1 MTIFHVIDIE
11 TTGLDPEK
19 DRIVEIAAR
28 SVEEDN
34 GNTYCFEDLQNLVNP
49 GVPIPPENS
58 AVHHIIDDDVANAET
73 LEQIV
78 SAYCPDS
85 VDYFVAHNA
94 RFEQSFLPSALGFH
108 QPWICTYRVAARLWP
123 EAPSHS
129 NQTLRYYLKLDVPR
143 DIGMPHRAL
152 PDCIVTAAILIKALS
167 LATIEEMLQ
176 WSNEP
181 VLKRTCTFG
190 KHAGTAWADVP
201 KDYLRWIL
209 NNGSFDEDTTYTA
222 RHYLNA

>member
-19 DRIVEIAAR
+19 DRVVEIAAR
-28 SVEEDN
+28 AFASDN
-34 GNTYCFEDLQNLVNP
+34 NQWLEDLQHFVNP
-49 GVPIPPENS
+49 GIPIPPENS
-58 AVHHIIDDDVANAET
+58 AIHHLIDEDVAGALPIE
-73 LEQIV
+73 EV
-78 SAYCPDS
+78 AVVYCPDS

-94 RFEQSFLPSALGFH
+94 KFEQSFLPPGLGFV
-108 QPWICTYRVAARLWP
+108 QPWLCTYRIAARLWP
-123 EAPSHS
+123 EAPSHG
-129 NQTLRYYLKLDVPR
+129 NQVLRYWLKLPVPR

-152 PDCIVTAAILIKALS
+152 PDCIVTAEILKLALT
-167 LATIEEMLQ
+167 LASIEDMLQ

-190 KHAGTAWADVP
+190 KHAGTAWSEIP

-222 RHYLNA
+222 RHYLNL